1 MINNKYIYILSVVIF
16 FLCISAY
23 TWLTESD
30 DIRLLVYRVCLL
42 LLPTLLLIFNSL
54 IFNRWRLCITVAL
67 ITIYFT
73 AYAIYLAPVGAA
85 LGGFIL
91 FVFLINLKCKY
102 YEPLFFVIINIF
114 SVVFFIGLILYFL
127 YTMNIID
134 YVSIIKPINT
144 LKIEKGIYF
153 KDVYFFLK
161 VTSTQYG
168 DLYRFQSIFDEPG
181 VVGTI
186 TGIAII
192 AMSSN
197 ERYKWQR
204 YIFITSG
211 ILSLST
217 AFFLFYLI
225 SMIISFNF
233 KKTVYIISSFTLMFV
248 LSFYF
253 INSTTFDAIQP
264 IIEYK
269 LNAGDNRVSEC
280 FKSSFDRNIPDN
292 ILFGLGKG
300 ATLEL
305 GCDISSFVGSIY
317 DYGYVGLFIIFLLV
331 ALGYFSV
338 FNGIYGSKTGINEIS
353 NYMIW
358 LVILVLNFYQ
368 RPDFFHPL
376 LLIFG
381 AGFYIN
387 KKPS

>member
-1 MINNKYIYILSVVIF
+1 
-16 FLCISAY
+16 
-23 TWLTESD
+23 
-30 DIRLLVYRVCLL
+30 
-42 LLPTLLLIFNSL
+42 
-54 IFNRWRLCITVAL
+54 
-67 ITIYFT
+67 
-73 AYAIYLAPVGAA
+73 
-85 LGGFIL
+85 
-91 FVFLINLKCKY
+91 
-102 YEPLFFVIINIF
+102 
-114 SVVFFIGLILYFL
+114 
-127 YTMNIID
+127 
-134 YVSIIKPINT
+134 
-144 LKIEKGIYF
+144 
-153 KDVYFFLK
+153 
-161 VTSTQYG
+161 
-168 DLYRFQSIFDEPG
+168 
-181 VVGTI
+181 
-186 TGIAII
+186 
-192 AMSSN
+192 
-197 ERYKWQR
+197 
-204 YIFITSG
+204 
-211 ILSLST
+211 
-217 AFFLFYLI
+217 
-225 SMIISFNF
+225 
-233 KKTVYIISSFTLMFV
+233 MFV

-338 FNGIYGSKTGINEIS
+338 FHGIYGSKIGISEIS

-358 LVILVLNFYQ
+358 FVILVLNFYQ